1 MTMLNPSVCRPSGRS
16 AGERH
21 WLVSQSPW
29 LRMLAVRHRRQHSD
43 AQPAVSGAVRG
54 RRGETERKL
63 ISFPV
68 NV

>member
-1 MTMLNPSVCRPSGRS
+1 MMMLNPSVCRPSGRS

-29 LRMLAVRHRRQHSD
+29 LRMLAVWHRRQHSD
-43 AQPAVSGAVRG
+43 AQPAVSGAVCG

-63 ISFPV
+63 IHFPV